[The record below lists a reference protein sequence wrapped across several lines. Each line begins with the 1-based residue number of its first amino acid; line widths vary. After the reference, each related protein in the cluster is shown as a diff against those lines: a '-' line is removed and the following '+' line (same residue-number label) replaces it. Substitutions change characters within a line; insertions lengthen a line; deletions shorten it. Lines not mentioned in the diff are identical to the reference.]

1 MGRRVIQLTVTI
13 SFLIAS
19 PVFAQEVPR
28 FEWRAAHLRDA
39 GLKLTER
46 ISLSGERVLLAF
58 QYQPRSPALRTLQ
71 WGGAGAI
78 GGGLLGFVIGGLM
91 NGAAS
96 GSLDEALTFADA
108 IGRRGTPDPD
118 HPCFDKNCALI
129 GAGIGAGAGFV
140 IGAIAGATTAPRAAG
155 GRRRPQPPPLCSGSQ
170 R

>member
-1 MGRRVIQLTVTI
+1 MRAAALVLALSLFPSVSPLT
-13 SFLIAS
+13 
-19 PVFAQEVPR
+19 AQEV
-28 FEWRAAHLRDA
+28 
-39 GLKLTER
+39 
-46 ISLSGERVLLAF
+46 VL
-58 QYQPRSPALRTLQ
+58 PRTLE
-71 WGGAGAI
+71 WALGGAIFG
-78 GGGLLGFVIGGLM
+78 GLGGLLIGGLM

-155 GRRRPQPPPLCSGSQ
+155 GRRRPQPPPLCSGRQ